1 MSMYYP
7 EQSQRFAS
15 WLKSMQGRSLVV
27 ISHARP
33 DGDSIGSLVAMT
45 RLLRASGVDAV
56 GVNPDRV
63 PRVLRFLMEGTEVYE
78 NGNIPEGRDGAV
90 LVDCADQFR
99 IGKELSEK
107 LPVLTGNID
116 HHLSNQGFADLDLVV
131 PDAAATCEILA
142 GLALDVGLE
151 IDARTA
157 DALYAGILTDTGQFA
172 YGNTT
177 PRSFQLSDILSRK
190 GANTAVVAS
199 QLYENETFERI
210 RLLARFLSRL
220 QLYENGKICM
230 GYVTQQDYDE
240 TGTASEDAEGF
251 SSYTRSLQGV
261 ELGVFLESKPEGI
274 KGSFRTRTPA
284 IRADLLAARFNGGGH
299 ASAAGFYVTG
309 HTIETLWQEILV
321 AAREWFIS

>member
-7 EQSQRFAS
+7 EQSQRFAA

-27 ISHARP
+27 VSHARP

-45 RLLRASGVDAV
+45 RLLRVAGVNAV
-56 GVNPDRV
+56 AVNPDRV
-63 PRVLRFLMEGTEVYE
+63 PRVLRFLLEGTEVFE
-78 NGNIPEGRDGAV
+78 NGDIPAGRDGAV
-90 LVDCADQFR
+90 LVDCADRLR
-99 IGKELSEK
+99 IGKDLAEK
-107 LPVLTGNID
+107 LPVLVGNID
-116 HHLSNQGFADLDLVV
+116 HHVSNKGFAELDLVV
-131 PDAAATCEILA
+131 SDAAATCEILA

-151 IDARTA
+151 IDVHTA

-177 PRSFQLSDILSRK
+177 PRSFELAEILCRK
-190 GANTAVVAS
+190 GVNTASVAS

-210 RLLARFLSRL
+210 RLMARFLSRL

-230 GYVTQQDYDE
+230 GYVTQLDYDE

-321 AAREWFIS
+321 AAKDWIAS